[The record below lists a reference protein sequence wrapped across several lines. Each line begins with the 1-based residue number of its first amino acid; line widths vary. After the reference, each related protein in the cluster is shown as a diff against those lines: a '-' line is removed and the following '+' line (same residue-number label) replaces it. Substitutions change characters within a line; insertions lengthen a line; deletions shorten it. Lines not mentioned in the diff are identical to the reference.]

1 MAGTQQPTPEVAER
15 YRRVVQLR
23 SVGLTFDDIASRV
36 GYESRQAAH
45 HAYKAALKW
54 WGRPA
59 VDEAQQ
65 LEDERLDLLWRT
77 ALERLDTA
85 RQRQE
90 VDTDEILRVA
100 NTLLNI
106 SKRRSGLLGLDAPR
120 QVELAGVGGGALQ
133 TDVGELLRERIFA
146 VQDTQTPSTNGQ
158 HILNGHQDDN
168 GESAISD

>member
-1 MAGTQQPTPEVAER
+1 MAGTQQPTPAVAER

-36 GYESRQAAH
+36 GYDSRQAAH
-45 HAYKAALKW
+45 HAYKAALRW

-77 ALERLDTA
+77 ALERLDDA
-85 RQRQE
+85 RKRDDINTHE
-90 VDTDEILRVA
+90 VLTII

-106 SKRRSGLLGLDAPR
+106 GKRRAGLLGLDAPR

-146 VQDTQTPSTNGQ
+146 IQGAPQPSTNGQ
-158 HILNGHQDDN
+158 HMLNGQQDGD
-168 GESAISD
+168 GEPTVND